1 MNREEILQQAID
13 LTMGNRNEQNGD
25 PFENHQRIAKIWSV
39 ILGIEVEPYQVA
51 LCMAGLK
58 LARLAYNPLDDS
70 FIDGAAYLAI
80 AGEIVN
86 KGETNE
92 KSRCSCS
99 K

>member
-1 MNREEILQQAID
+1 MDREEILQKAID
-13 LTMGNRNEQNGD
+13 LTMGDRNVQNGD
-25 PFENHQRIAKIWSV
+25 PKENHERIAKIWSV

-80 AGEIVN
+80 AGEI
-86 KGETNE
+86 K
-92 KSRCSCS
+92 
-99 K
+99 